1 MTRLV
6 KIGKQVLPLQL
17 QSVSVEDGEIVTIEP
32 EHPMTYRAPV
42 NFTFEY
48 LNTTFVAKYLE
59 IGQAARIKM
68 TGVVATLPPVEKKA
82 DRNRVLALIDIMQED
97 VNNGLHIGADD
108 RITFFAEHDMPA
120 PVSAERLM
128 VGITKSLAWHKPFLQ
143 LLQEQAA

>member
-17 QSVSVEDGEIVTIEP
+17 QSVSVEDGEIIAIEP

-42 NFTFEY
+42 NFTFKY
-48 LNTTFVAKYLE
+48 LDTTFVAKYLE

-68 TGVVATLPPVEKKA
+68 TGVVATLPPAEKKA

-108 RITFFAEHDMPA
+108 KVTFFAENDMPA

-128 VGITKSLAWHKPFLQ
+128 VGITKSLAWHKPFLK
-143 LLQEQAA
+143 LLQEQAS